1 MDTFLQQINEL
12 NELQFELVSLHPF
25 FAEHH
30 PVVVAHESLL
40 YIYDYSSVSGQYEW
54 VKTVPDDLY
63 IPDDCLGA
71 MPVHH
76 MNDRMCAIV
85 TASVFKD
92 LEQKVFL
99 FHEYIHCSVYGKY
112 EGRIVDRLQIKHKM
126 TQLKRVTWEIDYE
139 FPYENETVAGRIE
152 ALLSALKSEDLQ
164 QIQVARTALF
174 QSLTEEQAEYWSW
187 LEWNEGVARYIENL
201 IRAKYELQPN
211 HYGDTAPF
219 NRLVFYECGSEYIR
233 LLVKEQPAYHT
244 DLEKLFDR
252 MQDERVAGLVS

>member
-12 NELQFELVSLHPF
+12 NELQIELVSLHPF

-30 PVVVAHESLL
+30 PVVVVHESLL
-40 YIYDYSSVSGQYEW
+40 YIYDYSVASGQYEW

-63 IPDDCLGA
+63 FPDECLA
-71 MPVHH
+71 AVPVHH
-76 MNDRMCAIV
+76 MDNRMCAIV

-99 FHEYIHCSVYGKY
+99 FHEYVHCSVYGKY

-139 FPYENETVAGRIE
+139 FPYEDETVAGRIE
-152 ALLSALKSEDLQ
+152 SLLSALKSEDLQ

-201 IRAKYELQPN
+201 IRAKYELEPN

-244 DLEKLFDR
+244 DLEKLFER

>member
-12 NELQFELVSLHPF
+12 NELQIELVSLHPF

-30 PVVVAHESLL
+30 PVVVVHESLL
-40 YIYDYSSVSGQYEW
+40 YIYDYSSESGQYEW

-63 IPDDCLGA
+63 FPDECLA
-71 MPVHH
+71 AVPVHH
-76 MNDRMCAIV
+76 MDNRMCAIV

-99 FHEYIHCSVYGKY
+99 FHEYVHCSVYGKY
-112 EGRIVDRLQIKHKM
+112 EERIVNRLHIKHKM
-126 TQLKRVTWEIDYE
+126 TQLKHVTWEIDYE
-139 FPYENETVAGRIE
+139 FPYEDETVAWRIE
-152 ALLSALKSEDLQ
+152 SLLSALKNEDFQ
-164 QIQVARTALF
+164 EIQAARIALF

-244 DLEKLFDR
+244 DLEKLFER

>member
-12 NELQFELVSLHPF
+12 NKLQIELVSLHPF

-30 PVVVAHESLL
+30 PVVVVHESLL
-40 YIYDYSSVSGQYEW
+40 YIYDYSSAAGQYEW

-63 IPDDCLGA
+63 FPDECLA
-71 MPVHH
+71 AVPVHH
-76 MNDRMCAIV
+76 MDNRMCAIV

-99 FHEYIHCSVYGKY
+99 FHEYVHCSVYGKY
-112 EGRIVDRLQIKHKM
+112 EERIVDRLQIKHRM

-139 FPYENETVAGRIE
+139 FPYEDETVAGKIE
-152 ALLSALKSEDLQ
+152 SLLFALKSEDFQ
-164 QIQVARTALF
+164 QIQAARIALF

-201 IRAKYELQPN
+201 IRAKYELEPN
-211 HYGDTAPF
+211 HVGDTAPF

-233 LLVKEQPAYHT
+233 LLVKEQPEYHT